1 MSTFEVFCNRKA
13 KRLTSESG
21 NFQDLFDARKFFKT
35 HANIDILGNIACPRL
50 LTLRRI
56 FQRRHVCM
64 HAGGEITERYVKMI
78 PEDKSLF
85 GTHVVLKVEELEEAA
100 TAMRVALFELVKA
113 IELRG

>member
-1 MSTFEVFCNRKA
+1 
-13 KRLTSESG
+13 
-21 NFQDLFDARKFFKT
+21 
-35 HANIDILGNIACPRL
+35 
-50 LTLRRI
+50 
-56 FQRRHVCM
+56 M